1 MGKEGLASM
10 CNGTLLSLGKEQS
23 NAICAAIWI
32 DLEIISQNE
41 VSQKR
46 KKDKSN
52 DITSMWNLNY
62 DSNQLIYETNN
73 LIDTDIKFM
82 FTKGDRGC
90 CCYCCC

>member
-1 MGKEGLASM
+1 M

-23 NAICAAIWI
+23 NAICAAIWM

-52 DITSMWNLNY
+52 DITSMWNLKK
-62 DSNQLIYETNN
+62 T
-73 LIDTDIKFM
+73 DTIGF
-82 FTKGDRGC
+82 FTKQKQTHRYTKQPYGYEKGKEIKDKLEVWD
-90 CCYCCC
+90 